1 MIAILSCGLITW
13 EHLPTGLL
21 EVFVVSSMKH
31 VFGRYLDQWS
41 RRDLF
46 RRGSILA
53 AAPALLAS
61 ADESRP
67 VSAGKLRLTPGDI
80 YRSIGVRPLINCRGT
95 YTVISGSLEL
105 PEVRAAAEAAAQHHV
120 SLDELMEGIASRI
133 AQITG
138 AEWALV
144 SAGCAAG
151 IAHTTAACVTGG
163 NPDLHVRIPDL
174 TGFPKDEVVIPA
186 VSRNQYD
193 QAVRSVGVRI
203 IEAGDAAEYES
214 ALGPKTAMVYIMAS
228 PRLETGP
235 LTYEAIY
242 AIARRKNVPVF
253 TDAAA
258 EMLTIPNLH
267 LQKGATFVGYSGGKC
282 LRGPQCAG
290 LVLGRKDL
298 LRAAW
303 ISGAPHHGHG
313 RAMKIGKEEMV
324 AMLATVEM
332 WALRDHRKED
342 AMWTG
347 WMQTIADR
355 VGRIDGVTASIRQP
369 TSIDNHSPVLAITWD
384 PARLGITGEE
394 LTNILWTTEP
404 RIAVGGGAGGRRGG
418 SPETGV
424 SITAYMMKPEDVAV
438 VAGRLFEIL
447 SARRPAWKPET
458 PAAPA
463 ADLSGRWDV
472 KIQFAAGAGEHT
484 LYIKQQSNQLVGT
497 HQGEFTARDFTGTIS
512 GAEVRISS
520 SIGEVHGAALSYR
533 FTGKLAGDTIAG
545 DVDLGEYLGAKFVA
559 RRHSFPSGAQGG

>member
-1 MIAILSCGLITW
+1 M
-13 EHLPTGLL
+13 
-21 EVFVVSSMKH
+21 VSSVKQ
-31 VFGRYLDQWS
+31 VFGRCLGNFS

-46 RRGSILA
+46 RRGSLLA
-53 AAPALLAS
+53 AAPALFES
-61 ADESRP
+61 AAHAAP
-67 VSAGKLRLTPGDI
+67 VPAAAGKLQLGPGDI
-80 YRSIGVRPLINCRGT
+80 YQSIGVRPLINCRGT

-105 PEVRAAAEAAAQHHV
+105 PEVRAAAESAAQHHV
-120 SLDELMEGIASRI
+120 SLDELMEGIAARV
-133 AQITG
+133 AEITG

-163 NPDLHVRIPDL
+163 DPDLHVRIPDL
-174 TGFPKDEVVIPA
+174 TGFPKDEVVIPK

-203 IEAGDAAEYES
+203 IEAGDAAEYEA

-228 PRLETGP
+228 PRLESGP
-235 LTYEAIY
+235 LDYKAVY
-242 AIARRKNVPVF
+242 SIARKKNIPVF

-258 EMLTIPNLH
+258 EMLTIPNAH

-324 AMLATVEM
+324 AMLAAVEM

-342 AMWTG
+342 AMWTE
-347 WMQTIADR
+347 WMQAIAGR
-355 VGRIDGVTASIRQP
+355 VGKIDGVTATVRQP
-369 TSIDNHSPVLAITWD
+369 RSIDNHSPVLSIDWD
-384 PARLGITGEE
+384 PARLGITGEQ

-404 RIAVGGGAGGRRGG
+404 RIAMGEGGRVGPN
-418 SPETGV
+418 STGV
-424 SITAYMMKPEDVAV
+424 SITAYMMKPEDVNI
-438 VAGRLFEIL
+438 VAGRIYDIL

-458 PAAPA
+458 LSAPA

-472 KIQFAAGAGEHT
+472 RIQFAAGSGEHT
-484 LYIKQQSNQLVGT
+484 LYIKQQGSRLVGT

-512 GAEVRISS
+512 GADVRIAS

-533 FTGKLAGDTIAG
+533 FTGKLDADTMAGDL
-545 DVDLGEYLGAKFVA
+545 DMGEYLKAKWTA
-559 RRHSFPSGAQGG
+559 RRHTFGG